1 MFAEAPTVRINMKYL
16 IFPVPRM
23 RETICRI
30 ILTGI
35 IYSSVVLSPADKN
48 GCHLNSV
55 TVNKHHVPQSNT
67 LKNP

>member
-16 IFPVPRM
+16 IFLVPRM

-35 IYSSVVLSPADKN
+35 IYSSVVLSPADKT
-48 GCHLNSV
+48 GV
-55 TVNKHHVPQSNT
+55 I
-67 LKNP
+67 